1 MQVHAVMPD
10 VTLLSDCAEVPGLGF
25 LPVNTFVLHAAQPV
39 VVDTGLSN
47 PDKDFVRDL
56 SKVIDPADVRWIW
69 LTHPD
74 RDHTG
79 GLFQLL
85 EAAPRARLITTFI
98 GAGIMSTQWEVP
110 LDRVYF
116 LNPGQSLDI
125 GDRTLTGYRPPLFDN
140 PATVGFQ
147 ESRGGAFFSSDCFGG
162 PMPTADLAMGPDV
175 HQVPDLESAMML
187 WAAIDSP
194 WARLVDPVKFAAT
207 IDPIRRLDPS
217 AILSSHL
224 PPALGLN
231 HVLFDHVAAA
241 PNGPEFVGPDQQA
254 LETLLAS
261 FEPV

>member
-1 MQVHAVMPD
+1 
-10 VTLLSDCAEVPGLGF
+10 
-25 LPVNTFVLHAAQPV
+25 
-39 VVDTGLSN
+39 
-47 PDKDFVRDL
+47 
-56 SKVIDPADVRWIW
+56 
-69 LTHPD
+69 
-74 RDHTG
+74 
-79 GLFQLL
+79 
-85 EAAPRARLITTFI
+85 
-98 GAGIMSTQWEVP
+98 
-110 LDRVYF
+110 
-116 LNPGQSLDI
+116 
-125 GDRTLTGYRPPLFDN
+125 
-140 PATVGFQ
+140 
-147 ESRGGAFFSSDCFGG
+147 
-162 PMPTADLAMGPDV
+162 MPTADLAMGPDV

-194 WARLVDPVKFAAT
+194 WARLVDPVKFGAT